1 MLSAKGEAT
10 KNRIVETAQ
19 LLFHLQGFSNTSMDN
34 IIKKSGVKKGNL
46 YFYFKSK
53 DELGYAVLNRFTE
66 DFMRH
71 QQHHLTN
78 KTARPLQN
86 IYGMMDSMGKHLQEM
101 SCRGGCPFGNFAIE
115 MSDIHEGFRKRVEKV
130 FDTWIDQLQRVLD
143 AAKQEG
149 ELNSSVDSRALAQL
163 LVAAMEGATMLSK
176 TKKNA
181 KTFRNC
187 ARSLRT
193 LLEGIEA

>member
-1 MLSAKGEAT
+1 MLSSKGEAT

-53 DELGYAVLNRFTE
+53 DELGYAVLTRFTE
-66 DFMRH
+66 DFMQHQERH
-71 QQHHLTN
+71 FTN
-78 KTARPLQN
+78 DTGRPLQKL
-86 IYGMMDSMGKHLQEM
+86 YGMLDSMEKRLREM
-101 SCRGGCPFGNFAIE
+101 SCHGGCPFGNFAIE
-115 MSDIHEGFRKRVEKV
+115 MSDIHEGFRKRVAKV
-130 FDTWIDQLQRVLD
+130 FDIWIDQLKRVVD

-149 ELNSSVDSRALAQL
+149 ELNPSIDSRALAQL
-163 LVAAMEGATMLSK
+163 LVAAVEGATMLSK

-181 KTFRNC
+181 KAFRDC
-187 ARSLRT
+187 ARSLRA
-193 LLEGIEA
+193 LLEGVEA

>member
-1 MLSAKGEAT
+1 MSAKGEAT

-19 LLFHLQGFSNTSMDN
+19 LLFHMQGFSNTSIDD

-66 DFMRH
+66 DFMQH

-78 KTARPLQN
+78 KTDRPLQI
-86 IYGMMDSMGKHLQEM
+86 IYGMLDSMEQHLREM

-130 FDTWIDQLQRVLD
+130 FDLWIDQLQRVLD
-143 AAKQEG
+143 AAKQKG
-149 ELNSSVDSRALAQL
+149 ALNSSVDSRALAQL

-187 ARSLRT
+187 AQSLRA
-193 LLEGIEA
+193 LLEGISV

>member
-10 KNRIVETAQ
+10 KNRIVQTAQ
-19 LLFHLQGFSNTSMDN
+19 RLFHLQGFFNTSMDD

-66 DFMRH
+66 DFMQH
-71 QQHHLTN
+71 QQHFTHN
-78 KTARPLQN
+78 AERPLKK
-86 IYGMMDSMGKHLQEM
+86 IYGMLDGIEQNLREM
-101 SCRGGCPFGNFAIE
+101 NCRGGCPFGNFAIE
-115 MSDIHEGFRKRVEKV
+115 MSDIHEGFRKQVETV
-130 FDTWIDQLQRVLD
+130 FDAWTNQLQVVLD

-149 ELNSSVDSRALAQL
+149 ELKRSVDSRALAQL
-163 LVAAMEGATMLSK
+163 LVAAMEGATMLAK
-176 TKKNA
+176 TKKDT

-187 ARSLRT
+187 ARSLKA
-193 LLEGIEA
+193 LLEGAGV